1 MTSDNEYS
9 DSTDTTT
16 IRPCQGGRSLRNGRE
31 HKIVKAD
38 KDSCHKFL
46 SYYSSVTVFDLLS
59 LISLRSSPSVIN
71 VHVNE

>member
-46 SYYSSVTVFDLLS
+46 SYYSSVTVF
-59 LISLRSSPSVIN
+59 V
-71 VHVNE
+71 

>member
-9 DSTDTTT
+9 DSIDTTT
-16 IRPCQGGRSLRNGRE
+16 ILKIYLLATRPCQGGRSLRNGRE
-31 HKIVKAD
+31 HKIKAD

-59 LISLRSSPSVIN
+59 LISN
-71 VHVNE
+71 T